1 MIKNLHVNLKTGLF
15 VFAMLLYSINA
26 FSQERTITGT
36 VTDAEMGETLI
47 GVNITWASD
56 QSKGTVTDIDGKY
69 QITVPDTLSALSFS
83 YVGYTTQIIPVT
95 SDVID
100 VQLRAG
106 QELAEVVV
114 VGYATQKAKE
124 VTSAISSVKEEDFND
139 GNVND
144 PIQLI
149 QGKVPGLSITKPGG
163 DPNADFNIRLRGLST
178 FGANTEPLII
188 IDGVQGASLKSVDP
202 ADIASMDVLRDASAA
217 AIYGTRAASGVIII
231 TTKKGELQEGKKA
244 SNVEFSTN
252 FTFES
257 VDRKINVLTPDE
269 YKQFPGAVDYGSET
283 DWMDEVTRTGFTQVY
298 NLAVNGATK
307 TSNYRVSFNYRKS
320 DGTVRSTGF
329 EQFNGRV
336 NLTQKALK
344 DMLTFNFNLGATMR
358 DEDWAPMDAMGF
370 IANYNPTAP
379 VYGPGNDTSQAA
391 RDFVNKWGGYFQAQ
405 AFSFNNP
412 LAALEQNIQEGI
424 KKEIVGSFKADLKP
438 VDWLNISAFYSQSRG
453 NDLKGFY
460 TPKISF
466 YNATNTEKQGVDNGF
481 ARKETEDRFH
491 QLFETTAAFDK
502 DFDRLN
508 VKFLAG
514 YSYQDATTDWY
525 KAAGEGFITDGFSY
539 NNLGAAADE
548 IPNNQAAD
556 SYKKGTTLIG
566 FFGRLNLNWDDAVFL
581 TANFR
586 RDGSSMFG
594 ENNKWANFPGISG
607 GADIVKF
614 VEIPYV
620 NRLKIRAGYGET
632 GNLPKDP
639 YLSKL
644 LYNID
649 ESGNFFYLGE
659 FIQAYK
665 PVRNPNPDLKW
676 EIKKEFDIGLDFM
689 LLNYRLGGSID
700 YYISTSSDLMLE
712 YTVPAPPYL
721 TDRMWLNV
729 GELESS
735 GLEFALNYKIFKDTR
750 FKWSTDIN
758 FTYYLNARLN
768 KITSDIAEGE
778 TERYYGELGAPNLTG
793 VKTIKVFEG
802 GLIGEIIAP
811 IYIGI
816 DADSVKQYEGLY
828 GDSIPTAQGSYVVV
842 GNGLPD
848 WQFGW
853 GNTFSYK
860 NFYLNFFIRGTFG
873 HSLVNVNNARYGD
886 PDIINIQSGMGITM
900 DFIHTKGGLQY
911 SDVHVEKADFVKLDN
926 FAFGYNFNFEDNEYI
941 SNLTVYLSG
950 QNLFTIT
957 NYSGVD
963 PEVRYGDSNDNN
975 NPLAPG
981 IDRQNTYFSTRS
993 FTLGL
998 KVLF

>member
-1 MIKNLHVNLKTGLF
+1 MIEILQKNLKWVLF
-15 VFAMLLYSINA
+15 VSAVLIFGESAFA
-26 FSQERTITGT
+26 QERTISGT
-36 VTDAEMGETLI
+36 VTDAELGETLI

-83 YVGYTTQIIPVT
+83 YVGYTTQVLAIT
-95 SDVID
+95 SDVIN
-100 VQLRAG
+100 VWLSAG

-124 VTSAISSVKEEDFND
+124 VTSAISSVKEEDFNN

-149 QGKVPGLSITKPGG
+149 QGKVPGLSITKPGS

-217 AIYGTRAASGVIII
+217 AIYGTRAASGVILI
-231 TTKKGELQEGKKA
+231 TTKKGVLQEGEK
-244 SNVEFSTN
+244 SSSVEFSTN
-252 FTFES
+252 FTFEN
-257 VDRKINVLTPDE
+257 VAREIDVLTPGE

-283 DWMDEVTRTGFTQVY
+283 NWMDIVTQQGFTQAY
-298 NLAVNGATK
+298 NLAVNGATES
-307 TSNYRVSFNYRKS
+307 SNYRVSFNYRQA
-320 DGTVRSTGF
+320 DGVVKSTGF

-344 DMLTFNFNLGATMR
+344 DMLTLNFNLGATMR
-358 DEDWAPMDAMGF
+358 DEDWAPMEGVGF

-379 VYGPGNDTSQAA
+379 AYGPGNDTSQAA
-391 RDFVNKWGGYFQAQ
+391 QDFVDKWGGYFQAQ

-412 LAALEQNIQEGI
+412 LGALEQNIQEGT
-424 KKEIVGSFKADLKP
+424 KKEIVGSIKADLKP
-438 VDWLNISAFYSQSRG
+438 VEWLNLGIFYSQSRG

-460 TPKISF
+460 TPKVSY
-466 YNATNTEKQGVDNGF
+466 YNATNTEKQAVNSGF

-491 QLFETTAAFDK
+491 QLLEATAAFDK

-508 VKFLAG
+508 VKLLAG
-514 YSYQDATTDWY
+514 YSYQDGTTDWY

-539 NNLGAAADE
+539 NNLGAASDD
-548 IPNNQAAD
+548 IPNNQSAD

-566 FFGRLNLNWDDAVFL
+566 FFGRLNLNWDDGVFF

-594 ENNKWANFPGISG
+594 ENNQWANFPGISG
-607 GADIVKF
+607 GVDIAKF

-620 NRLKIRAGYGET
+620 NRLKVRAGYGET

-644 LYNID
+644 LYNVD
-649 ESGNFFYLGE
+649 DQGSFFYQGE

-700 YYISTSSDLMLE
+700 YFNSKSSDLILE
-712 YTVPAPPYL
+712 YRVPVPPYL
-721 TDRMWLNV
+721 TEFMWLNV
-729 GELESS
+729 GELSNS
-735 GLEFALNYKIFKDTR
+735 GVEFALNYQIFKDTR
-750 FKWSTDIN
+750 FTWATDVN
-758 FTYYLNARLN
+758 FTYYLNAKLEN
-768 KITSDIAEGE
+768 ITSDIAEGA

-793 VKTIKVFEG
+793 VYTIKVYEG
-802 GLIGEIIAP
+802 GPIGEIIAP
-811 IYIGI
+811 QYIGI
-816 DADSVKQYEGLY
+816 DADSVKQYNGLY
-828 GDSIPTAQGSYVVV
+828 GDSIPTAQGSYLVV

-853 GNTFSYK
+853 GNTFTYK
-860 NFYLNFFIRGTFG
+860 NFYLNFFLRGTFG

-886 PDIINIQSGMGITM
+886 PDIINIQGGMGITM
-900 DFIHTKGGLQY
+900 DFINTKGGLQY
-911 SDVHVEKADFVKLDN
+911 SDVHVENANFVKLDN

-941 SNLTVYLSG
+941 KNLTVFLSG

-981 IDRQNTYFSTRS
+981 IDRQNTYFTTRS